1 CVLGGGHPFIL
12 GTNPAITSAHPTRQH
27 CFANGLT
34 PLAYTHEEVC
44 YGKSQRATPRH
55 SDDSP
60 FGSDSGSGRP
70 TGARRSTANLGL
82 ARRPAG
88 PLRAAL
94 QRSGPPQHL
103 LETTRAHHLHPHSGT
118 GRKR

>member
-1 CVLGGGHPFIL
+1 TAARTGGLEAGFSGRHQGLGRLDDTESVVITQLLIAIYFFLGREHPVIL
-12 GTNPAITSAHPTRQH
+12 GTNPAITSAQPTPQH

-60 FGSDSGSGRP
+60 
-70 TGARRSTANLGL
+70 L
-82 ARRPAG
+82 A
-88 PLRAAL
+88 
-94 QRSGPPQHL
+94 
-103 LETTRAHHLHPHSGT
+103 
-118 GRKR
+118 